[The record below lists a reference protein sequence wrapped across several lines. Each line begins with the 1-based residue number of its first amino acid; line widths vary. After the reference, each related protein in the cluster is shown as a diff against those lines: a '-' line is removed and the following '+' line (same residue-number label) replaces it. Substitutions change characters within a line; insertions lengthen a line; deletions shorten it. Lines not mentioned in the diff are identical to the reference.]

1 MRGREAGEKGCQG
14 EEGLWERGS
23 ACSEEEI
30 WGGGEGR
37 EAREEGRQGEQE
49 PWGSRR
55 MCSKGEMGG
64 AGRGGGEG
72 RSRGA
77 WEGGDRTDERE
88 GGSFTYID

>member
-1 MRGREAGEKGCQG
+1 
-14 EEGLWERGS
+14 
-23 ACSEEEI
+23 
-30 WGGGEGR
+30 
-37 EAREEGRQGEQE
+37 
-49 PWGSRR
+49 

-88 GGSFTYID
+88 DGSFTYID